1 MTYLFISF
9 GWSGLFQMCFR
20 SLNSC
25 WVFIQWQLK
34 LHLWR
39 FLQIKVELFIF
50 WWECLNTDK
59 RVLIQTDSIWD
70 QTGLT
75 VYLFLCP
82 QVRDSMNLTDVL
94 SPCQPQSQVEVNLNP
109 PVRRW
114 PLCPNPSSTGWVTR
128 NNAHMQHCCWK
139 VVFVPF
145 FMFKLSFLFLAA
157 IYSSVMKLLRRWVFE
172 YNSEMNLIRSND
184 YENNSFWCLSEFRQL
199 TLCWLLLKGHQ
210 RSYTFDWRKC
220 QWGRLFIC

>member
-1 MTYLFISF
+1 MKADGLEIFQDALRRWLYPSTRSVASVVRGLNPTAAHDILVYKLWMEQVISD
-9 GWSGLFQMCFR
+9 GW

-25 WVFIQWQLK
+25 QVFSQWQLK

-39 FLQIKVELFIF
+39 FLQIKVELFIC
-50 WWECLNTDK
+50 WWELLNTDR
-59 RVLIQTDSIWD
+59 RVLLQTDSFWD

-82 QVRDSMNLTDVL
+82 QVRDGMNLTDVL
-94 SPCQPQSQVEVNLNP
+94 SPCQPKSQVEVNLNP

-128 NNAHMQHCCWK
+128 INAHTQHCCWK

-145 FMFKLSFLFLAA
+145 FIFKLNFSCCSLLFCHEIAA
-157 IYSSVMKLLRRWVFE
+157 LVSLWKW
-172 YNSEMNLIRSND
+172 
-184 YENNSFWCLSEFRQL
+184 
-199 TLCWLLLKGHQ
+199 
-210 RSYTFDWRKC
+210 
-220 QWGRLFIC
+220 